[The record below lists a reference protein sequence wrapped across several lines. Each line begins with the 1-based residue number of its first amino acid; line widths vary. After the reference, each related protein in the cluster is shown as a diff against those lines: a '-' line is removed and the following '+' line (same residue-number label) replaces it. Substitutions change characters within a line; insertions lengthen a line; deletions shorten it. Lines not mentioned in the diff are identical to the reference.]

1 MRNRETFKIS
11 VSQRE
16 ESPDVGDHISVE
28 MEGHTEMLLTPT
40 LTRLHSLLTLSFLL
54 LVRL

>member
-1 MRNRETFKIS
+1 MCDRITYKIS

-16 ESPDVGDHISVE
+16 ESPDVGDHVSVE

-40 LTRLHSLLTLSFLL
+40 LTRLPLLLTLSFLL